1 MHGWPVQRE
10 RDLIELALR
19 SAGECDV
26 DTWPA
31 RDHEIGFGT
40 PLEVPVSWS
49 DRLTVGNEAALATTN
64 ATAVVSLSRI
74 GRAEDRG
81 TEKHAQAW
89 LVDSDD
95 PSSHTDLALGL
106 HDAADAVEELVREGE
121 TVFLHCVYAHH
132 RTPSVALFHAMKYG
146 GLRERDAVEAVRE
159 ALGRTISTIC
169 CGDRTGGGDAIC
181 TVT

>member
-19 SAGECDV
+19 TAGECD
-26 DTWPA
+26 DHTWPA
-31 RDHEIGFGT
+31 CDHEVGNHA
-40 PLEVPVSWS
+40 PLEVPVAWS
-49 DRLTVGNEAALATTN
+49 DRLAIGNEAALANTK

-81 TEKHAQAW
+81 TERHVQAW

-95 PSSHTDLALGL
+95 PSSHNDLALGL
-106 HDAADAVEELVREGE
+106 HDAADAVEELLREGE

-132 RTPSVALFHAMKYG
+132 RTPSVALLHAMKQRG
-146 GLRERDAVEAVRE
+146 RSRDEAVAAVRKV
-159 ALGRTISTIC
+159 LGQNNFDGLLWQT
-169 CGDRTGGGDAIC
+169 AIEEGMPYER
-181 TVT
+181 